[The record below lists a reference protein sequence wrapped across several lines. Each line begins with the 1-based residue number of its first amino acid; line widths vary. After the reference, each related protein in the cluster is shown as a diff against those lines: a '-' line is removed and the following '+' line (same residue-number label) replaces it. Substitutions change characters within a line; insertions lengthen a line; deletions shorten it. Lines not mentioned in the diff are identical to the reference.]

1 MMIRTKKDM
10 KRNYLYKLSQ
20 LVLMAIFIL
29 GMTGCNETL
38 DSLFSED
45 ISEGEE
51 VMFTTSLPSAPAT
64 RGTAQEDYEK
74 EMNAYQAVNK
84 AYEFTI
90 SMYQK
95 DGNSDKLIGT
105 STYCPAPTV
114 TTDEEGDTV
123 SIKYDGIGSLK
134 SDKPLYW
141 PSTTVPYAFK
151 AVAGTDDISPVQNTQ
166 KDWLQQDRLEGYGY
180 VQLWDADNNKPT
192 DDLDALN
199 YHTAKDW
206 KKLNYNSKM
215 VSDNNDLKKIPL
227 YLQHKRSLIS
237 IILKAG
243 EGVSR
248 KALAFDVAENDLS
261 ANIYSYTDG
270 AAKPLEIT
278 PLAKEEKIH
287 YDKDKN
293 GGIEDNVSTTRYDAI
308 VQPYDYSAKPSTD
321 LIAKITLSGQHYSF
335 KAENDSKFNASE
347 NPSNAKYKLEPG
359 KHLVITVTLSRDSR
373 KILMSAYVEDWTEEV
388 TNTICDDYGNAGE
401 PIKIS
406 NRDELIEF
414 LKSDEKNKAGN
425 VALLTANINL
435 EETSANYSE
444 DWSVYNAS
452 SLNCTLN
459 LGGKSIISSHRFLST
474 LEDAA
479 TLQNGTIQI
488 GGVVDAAVAET
499 NKGAIED
506 VRVTTKD
513 ATAHATAAGV
523 VVNNTGTISKCH
535 SALRVSDGTVDYVGG
550 IAATSLSAES
560 KIAIIDGCTVTNR
573 VDGGKQKGGGI
584 VGMANG
590 YINNNTFEY
599 GITLNQDKTQFKN
612 IVGERNNNHA
622 TFNVENN
629 AWPTVDDNSFGENRP
644 NTNAFENPYSG
655 IIDCEDELKESTT
668 STIYNQDKK
677 RYRLAKDI
685 TVQATTGDVKYELDG
700 NGKTITTKAMI
711 FNEVT
716 GIIHNLTVDVIADLT
731 ATQDATQATDGIAP
745 LASAVHG
752 DGAEISNIKVKT
764 LNNTVIKAS
773 NPAGVVVWAY
783 DNATVK
789 NCEVLVNLYAN
800 VSTSVTQGRKFTGG
814 IVSTASKTT
823 VTQCIIHSGSKFD
836 GTGASVIYCGG
847 IVGGIENKSNS
858 NNTPELTITDCTSFI
873 ILTQDEKH
881 GGILGSA
888 NVGAGNVTAT
898 SKTCQGNW
906 WQDNCNG
913 VGTPTGSDESL
924 IGKRN
929 AITPMEK
936 DF

>member
-1 MMIRTKKDM
+1 M

-20 LVLMAIFIL
+20 LVLMITFIL
-29 GMTGCNETL
+29 GVTGCNETL
-38 DSLFSED
+38 DSLFSD
-45 ISEGEE
+45 GISEGEQ

-64 RGTAQEDYEK
+64 RGTQKEYEE
-74 EMNAYQAVNK
+74 EMKMFQAVNK

-90 SMYQK
+90 DMYA
-95 DGNSDKLIGT
+95 DGKVVGT
-105 STYCPAPTV
+105 GLYSRDTLK
-114 TTDEEGDTV
+114 TDGTLSPVADET
-123 SIKYDGIGSLK
+123 
-134 SDKPLYW
+134 PLYW
-141 PSTTVPYAFK
+141 SSTTVPYAFK
-151 AVAGTDDISPVQNTQ
+151 AVAGTETLSAVQNTQ

-180 VQLWDADNNKPT
+180 VQLWDEDNKKPT

-199 YHTAKDW
+199 YHTAKEW
-206 KKLNYNSKM
+206 KALNNQSKM
-215 VSDNNDLKKIPL
+215 VSDNSDLKKIPL

-261 ANIYSYTDG
+261 ARIYSYSDG
-270 AAKPLEIT
+270 AAKPLEIM

-293 GGIEDNVSTTRYDAI
+293 GGAEDSVSTTRYDAI
-308 VQPYDYSAKPSTD
+308 VQPYDYSANPSTD
-321 LIAKITLSGQHYSF
+321 LITKISLSGQHYSF
-335 KAENDSKFNASE
+335 YAQNDYLFADPDNSNKASYN
-347 NPSNAKYKLEPG
+347 LEPG
-359 KHLVITVTLSRDSR
+359 KRLVITVTLSRDSR

-388 TNTICDDYGNAGE
+388 TNTICDDYGNAGD

-406 NRDELIEF
+406 NCTELIEF
-414 LKSDEKNKAGN
+414 LASDEKNKPGN
-425 VALLTANINL
+425 VALVTNNIDLQDWNSNYNL
-435 EETSANYSE
+435 Y
-444 DWSVYNAS
+444 
-452 SLNCTLN
+452 CTLN
-459 LGGKSIISSHRFLST
+459 LGGKSIISNHRFLST

-488 GGVVDAAVAET
+488 GGIVDAAVAET

-513 ATAHATAAGV
+513 AEAHATAAGV

-573 VDGGKQKGGGI
+573 VDGGSKKGGGI

-599 GITLNQDKTQFKN
+599 GITLNQSKSQFKN

-622 TFNVENN
+622 TLNVENN
-629 AWPTVDDNSFGENRP
+629 AWPTVDDNSFGENCP

-655 IIDCEDELKESTT
+655 IIDCEDELKASTDHP
-668 STIYNQDKK
+668 YNDDKK

-685 TVQATTGDVKYELDG
+685 TVQKTTGDVNYELDG
-700 NGKTITTKAMI
+700 NGKTISTKAMI
-711 FNEVT
+711 FDEVT
-716 GIIHNLTVDVIADLT
+716 GIIHNLTVDVIANLT

-745 LASAVHG
+745 LAFAVHG

-764 LNNTVIKAS
+764 VNNTVIKAS

-783 DNATVK
+783 DNAIVK

-814 IVSTASKTT
+814 IVSTASKAT

-858 NNTPELTITDCTSFI
+858 NNTSELTITDCTSFI
-873 ILTQDEKH
+873 TLTQDEKH
-881 GGILGSA
+881 GAILGSA
-888 NVGAGNVTAT
+888 NVGASTVIAT

-913 VGTPTGSDESL
+913 VGTPKDSDESL

>member
-1 MMIRTKKDM
+1 M

-20 LVLMAIFIL
+20 LVLMITFIL
-29 GMTGCNETL
+29 GVTGCNETL
-38 DSLFSED
+38 DSLFSD
-45 ISEGEE
+45 GISEGEQ

-64 RGTAQEDYEK
+64 RGTQEEYEE
-74 EMNAYQAVNK
+74 EMKMFQAVNK

-90 SMYQK
+90 DMYA
-95 DGNSDKLIGT
+95 DGKVVGT
-105 STYCPAPTV
+105 GLYSRDTLK
-114 TTDEEGDTV
+114 TDGTLSPVADET
-123 SIKYDGIGSLK
+123 
-134 SDKPLYW
+134 PLYW
-141 PSTTVPYAFK
+141 SSTTVPYAFK
-151 AVAGTDDISPVQNTQ
+151 AVAGTETLSAVQNTQ

-180 VQLWDADNNKPT
+180 VQLWDEDNKKPT

-199 YHTAKDW
+199 YHTAKEW
-206 KKLNYNSKM
+206 KALNNQSKM
-215 VSDNNDLKKIPL
+215 VSDNSDLKKIPL
-227 YLQHKRSLIS
+227 FLQHKRSLIS

-248 KALAFDVAENDLS
+248 KALAYDVAENDLS
-261 ANIYSYTDG
+261 ARIYSYTAG
-270 AAKPLEIT
+270 AAKPLEIM

-293 GGIEDNVSTTRYDAI
+293 GGAEDSVSTTRYDAI
-308 VQPYDYSAKPSTD
+308 VQPYDYSANPSTD
-321 LIAKITLSGQHYSF
+321 LITKISLSGQHYSF
-335 KAENDSKFNASE
+335 YAQNDYLFADPDNSNKAS
-347 NPSNAKYKLEPG
+347 YKLEPG
-359 KHLVITVTLSRDSR
+359 KRLVITVTLSRDSR

-406 NRDELIEF
+406 NRTELIEF
-414 LKSDEKNKAGN
+414 LASDEKNKPGN
-425 VALLTANINL
+425 VALVTNNIDL
-435 EETSANYSE
+435 QDWGADYGLNY
-444 DWSVYNAS
+444 DLY
-452 SLNCTLN
+452 CTLN
-459 LGGKSIISSHRFLST
+459 LGGKTIMSNHRFLDS
-474 LEDAA
+474 LQDAA
-479 TLQNGTIQI
+479 TLQNGNIQI
-488 GGVVDAAVAET
+488 GGVVDAAVATT

-506 VRVTTKD
+506 VRVTATD
-513 ATAHATAAGV
+513 TTAHATVAGV
-523 VVNNTGTISKCH
+523 VVNNTGTISKCR
-535 SALRVSDGTVDYVGG
+535 SALKVSGGTGDYVGG

-573 VDGGKQKGGGI
+573 VDGGSKKGGGI

-622 TFNVENN
+622 TLNVENN
-629 AWPTVDDNSFGENRP
+629 AWPTVDDNSFGENCP

-655 IIDCEDELKESTT
+655 IIDCEDELKASTDHP
-668 STIYNQDKK
+668 YNDDKK

-685 TVQATTGDVKYELDG
+685 TVQKTTGDANYELDG
-700 NGKTITTKAMI
+700 NGKTISTKAMI
-711 FNEVT
+711 FDEVT
-716 GIIHNLTVDVIADLT
+716 GIIHNLTVDVIANLE

-745 LASAVHG
+745 LAFAVHG

-823 VTQCIIHSGSKFD
+823 VTQCIIHSGSTFN

-888 NVGAGNVTAT
+888 NVGAGSVIAT

-906 WQDNCNG
+906 WQDNSNG

>member
-1 MMIRTKKDM
+1 M

-20 LVLMAIFIL
+20 LVLMITFIL
-29 GMTGCNETL
+29 GVTGCNETL
-38 DSLFSED
+38 DSLFSD
-45 ISEGEE
+45 GISEGEQ

-64 RGTAQEDYEK
+64 RGTQKEYEE
-74 EMNAYQAVNK
+74 EMKMFQAVNK

-90 SMYQK
+90 DMYA
-95 DGNSDKLIGT
+95 DGKVVGT
-105 STYCPAPTV
+105 GLYSRDTLK
-114 TTDEEGDTV
+114 TDGTLSPVADET
-123 SIKYDGIGSLK
+123 
-134 SDKPLYW
+134 PLYW
-141 PSTTVPYAFK
+141 SSTTVPYAFK
-151 AVAGTDDISPVQNTQ
+151 AVAGTETLSAVQNTQ

-180 VQLWDADNNKPT
+180 VQLWDEDNKKPT

-199 YHTAKDW
+199 YHTAKEW
-206 KKLNYNSKM
+206 KALNNQSKM
-215 VSDNNDLKKIPL
+215 VSDNSDLKKIPL
-227 YLQHKRSLIS
+227 FLQHKRSLIS

-248 KALAFDVAENDLS
+248 KALAYDVAENDLS
-261 ANIYSYTDG
+261 ARIYSYSDG
-270 AAKPLEIT
+270 AAKPLEIM

-293 GGIEDNVSTTRYDAI
+293 GGAEDSVSTTRYDAI
-308 VQPYDYSAKPSTD
+308 VQPYDYSANPSTD
-321 LIAKITLSGQHYSF
+321 LITKISLSGQHYSF
-335 KAENDSKFNASE
+335 YAQNDYLFADPDNSNKASYN
-347 NPSNAKYKLEPG
+347 LEPG
-359 KHLVITVTLSRDSR
+359 KRLVITVTLSRDSR

-406 NRDELIEF
+406 NRTELIEF
-414 LKSDEKNKAGN
+414 LASDEKNKPGN
-425 VALLTANINL
+425 VALVTNNIDLQDWNSNYNL
-435 EETSANYSE
+435 Y
-444 DWSVYNAS
+444 
-452 SLNCTLN
+452 CTLN
-459 LGGKSIISSHRFLST
+459 LGGKTIMSNHRFLDS
-474 LEDAA
+474 LQDAA
-479 TLQNGTIQI
+479 TLQNGNIQI
-488 GGVVDAAVAET
+488 GGVVDAAVVTT

-506 VRVTTKD
+506 VRVTEKD
-513 ATAHATAAGV
+513 TTAHATVAGV
-523 VVNNTGTISKCH
+523 VVNNTGTISKCR
-535 SALRVSDGTVDYVGG
+535 SALKVSGGTGDYVGG

-573 VDGGKQKGGGI
+573 VDGGSKKGGGI

-622 TFNVENN
+622 TLTVENN
-629 AWPTVDDNSFGENRP
+629 AWPTVDDNSFGENCP

-655 IIDCEDELKESTT
+655 IIDCEDELKASTGHP
-668 STIYNQDKK
+668 YNDDQK

-685 TVQATTGDVKYELDG
+685 TVQATTGNVKYELDG

-745 LASAVHG
+745 LAFTVHG

-800 VSTSVTQGRKFTGG
+800 VSTSVKQGRKFTGG

-888 NVGAGNVTAT
+888 NVGAGSVIAT

-906 WQDNCNG
+906 WQDNSNG

>member
-1 MMIRTKKDM
+1 M

-20 LVLMAIFIL
+20 LVLMITFIL
-29 GMTGCNETL
+29 GVTGCNETL
-38 DSLFSED
+38 DSLFSD
-45 ISEGEE
+45 GISEGEQ

-64 RGTAQEDYEK
+64 RGTQKEYEE
-74 EMNAYQAVNK
+74 EMKMFQAVNK

-90 SMYQK
+90 DMYA
-95 DGNSDKLIGT
+95 DGKVVGT
-105 STYCPAPTV
+105 GLYSRDTLK
-114 TTDEEGDTV
+114 TDGTLSPVADET
-123 SIKYDGIGSLK
+123 
-134 SDKPLYW
+134 PLYW
-141 PSTTVPYAFK
+141 SSTTVPYAFK
-151 AVAGTDDISPVQNTQ
+151 AVAGTETLSAVQNTQ

-180 VQLWDADNNKPT
+180 VQLWDEDNKKPT

-199 YHTAKDW
+199 YHTAKEW
-206 KKLNYNSKM
+206 KALNNQSKM
-215 VSDNNDLKKIPL
+215 VSDNSDLKKIPL
-227 YLQHKRSLIS
+227 FLQHKRSLIS

-248 KALAFDVAENDLS
+248 KALAYDVAENDLS
-261 ANIYSYTDG
+261 ARIYSYTAG
-270 AAKPLEIT
+270 AAKPLEIM

-293 GGIEDNVSTTRYDAI
+293 GGAEDSVSTTRYDAI
-308 VQPYDYSAKPSTD
+308 VQPYDYSANPSTD
-321 LIAKITLSGQHYSF
+321 LITRISLSGQHYSF
-335 KAENDSKFNASE
+335 YAQNDYLFADPDNSNKASYN
-347 NPSNAKYKLEPG
+347 LEPG
-359 KHLVITVTLSRDSR
+359 KRLVITVTLSRDSR

-401 PIKIS
+401 PIKIN
-406 NRDELIEF
+406 NRTELIEF
-414 LKSDEKNKAGN
+414 LASNEKNKPGN
-425 VALLTANINL
+425 VALVTNNIDL
-435 EETSANYSE
+435 QDWGADYGLNY
-444 DWSVYNAS
+444 DLY
-452 SLNCTLN
+452 CTLN
-459 LGGKSIISSHRFLST
+459 LGGKTIMSNHRFLDS
-474 LEDAA
+474 LQDAA
-479 TLQNGTIQI
+479 TLQNGNIQI
-488 GGVVDAAVAET
+488 GGVVDAAVATT

-506 VRVTTKD
+506 VRVTATD

-523 VVNNTGTISKCH
+523 VVNNTGTISKCR
-535 SALRVSDGTVDYVGG
+535 SALKVSGATEGYVGG

-560 KIAIIDGCTVTNR
+560 KIAIIESCTVTNR
-573 VDGGKQKGGGI
+573 VDGGNQKGGGI
-584 VGMANG
+584 VGKANG

-599 GITLNQDKTQFKN
+599 GITLNQDKDKYKN
-612 IVGERNNNHA
+612 IVGERNKDHS
-622 TFNVENN
+622 TFKVENN
-629 AWPTVDDNSFGENRP
+629 AWPTVDDNSFGENCP

-655 IIDCEDELKESTT
+655 IIDCEDELKASTDHP
-668 STIYNQDKK
+668 YNDDKK

-685 TVQATTGDVKYELDG
+685 TVQKTTGDANYELDG
-700 NGKTITTKAMI
+700 NGKTISTKAMI
-711 FNEVT
+711 FDEVT
-716 GIIHNLTVDVIADLT
+716 GIIHNLTVDVIANLE

-745 LASAVHG
+745 LAFAVHG

-823 VTQCIIHSGSKFD
+823 VTQCIIHSGSTFN

-888 NVGAGNVTAT
+888 NVGAGSVIAT

-906 WQDNCNG
+906 WQDNSNG

>member
-1 MMIRTKKDM
+1 M

-20 LVLMAIFIL
+20 LVLMITFIL
-29 GMTGCNETL
+29 GVTGCNETL
-38 DSLFSED
+38 DSLFSD
-45 ISEGEE
+45 GISEGEQ

-64 RGTAQEDYEK
+64 RGTQEEYEE
-74 EMNAYQAVNK
+74 EMKMFQAVNK

-90 SMYQK
+90 DMYA
-95 DGNSDKLIGT
+95 DGKVVGT
-105 STYCPAPTV
+105 GLYSRDTLK
-114 TTDEEGDTV
+114 TDGTLSPVADET
-123 SIKYDGIGSLK
+123 
-134 SDKPLYW
+134 PLYW
-141 PSTTVPYAFK
+141 SSTTVPYAFM
-151 AVAGTDDISPVQNTQ
+151 AVAGTETLSAVQNTQ

-180 VQLWDADNNKPT
+180 VQLWDEDNKKPT

-199 YHTAKDW
+199 YHTAKEW
-206 KKLNYNSKM
+206 KALNNQSKM
-215 VSDNNDLKKIPL
+215 VSDNSDLKKIPL
-227 YLQHKRSLIS
+227 FLQHKRSLIS

-248 KALAFDVAENDLS
+248 KALAYDVAENDLS
-261 ANIYSYTDG
+261 ARIYSYSDG
-270 AAKPLEIT
+270 AAKPLEIM

-293 GGIEDNVSTTRYDAI
+293 GGAEDSVSTTRYDAI
-308 VQPYDYSAKPSTD
+308 VQPYDYSANPSTD
-321 LIAKITLSGQHYSF
+321 LITKISLSGQHYSF
-335 KAENDSKFNASE
+335 YAQNDYLFADPDNSNKASYN
-347 NPSNAKYKLEPG
+347 LEPG
-359 KHLVITVTLSRDSR
+359 KRLVITVTLSRDSR

-406 NRDELIEF
+406 NRTELIEF
-414 LKSDEKNKAGN
+414 LASNEKNKPGN
-425 VALLTANINL
+425 VALVTNNIDLQDWNSNYNL
-435 EETSANYSE
+435 Y
-444 DWSVYNAS
+444 
-452 SLNCTLN
+452 CTLN
-459 LGGKSIISSHRFLST
+459 LGGKSIISNHRFLST

-488 GGVVDAAVAET
+488 GGIVDAAVAET

-513 ATAHATAAGV
+513 AEAHATAAGV

-573 VDGGKQKGGGI
+573 VDGGSKKGGGI

-622 TFNVENN
+622 TLNVENN
-629 AWPTVDDNSFGENRP
+629 AWPTVDDNSFGENCP

-655 IIDCEDELKESTT
+655 IIDCEAELDTSTT
-668 STIYNQDKK
+668 SEYNLDNS

-685 TVQATTGDVKYELDG
+685 TVSATAGNVKYELDG
-700 NGKTITTKAMI
+700 NGKTISTKAMI
-711 FNEVT
+711 FDEVT
-716 GIIHNLTVDVIADLT
+716 GIIHNLTVDVIANLE

-745 LASAVHG
+745 LAFTVHG

-823 VTQCIIHSGSKFD
+823 VTQCIIHSGSTFN

-888 NVGAGNVTAT
+888 NVGASNVIAT

-906 WQDNCNG
+906 WQNNSNG

-929 AITPMEK
+929 AITPSEK
-936 DF
+936 NF

>member
-10 KRNYLYKLSQ
+10 KRKYLYKLSQ
-20 LVLMAIFIL
+20 LVLMATFIL

-64 RGTAQEDYEK
+64 RGTAQENYEE
-74 EMNAYQAVNK
+74 EMKAYQAVNK

-95 DGNSDKLIGT
+95 DNDSDKLIGT
-105 STYCPAPTV
+105 STYSRDTLK
-114 TTDEEGDTV
+114 TDGTL
-123 SIKYDGIGSLK
+123 SLMPK
-134 SDKPLYW
+134 QTPLYW

-151 AVAGTDDISPVQNTQ
+151 AVAGTDEIASVQNTQ
-166 KDWLQQDRLEGYGY
+166 KDWLLQDRLEGYGY
-180 VQLWDADNNKPT
+180 VQLWDSKKEQPT
-192 DDLDALN
+192 DNLDALN

-206 KKLNYNSKM
+206 KKLNFDSKM

-227 YLQHKRSLIS
+227 YLKHKRSLIS

-248 KALAFDVAENDLS
+248 KALAYDVAENDLS
-261 ANIYSYTDG
+261 ANIYSYNDG
-270 AAKPLEIT
+270 ATNPLEII

-293 GGIEDNVSTTRYDAI
+293 GGAEDSVSTTRYDAI

-321 LIAKITLSGQHYSF
+321 LIAKISLSGQHYSF

-347 NPSNAKYKLEPG
+347 KPSNAKYNLEAG

-406 NRDELIEF
+406 NRDELIDF

-425 VALLTANINL
+425 VALVTTNINL
-435 EETSANYSE
+435 EVTSATYPE
-444 DWSVYNAS
+444 AWSAYNTN

-459 LGGKSIISSHRFLST
+459 LGGNTIISNHRFLNT
-474 LEDAA
+474 LQDAA
-479 TLQNGTIQI
+479 TLQNGAIQI
-488 GGVVDAAVAET
+488 GGVVDAAVAEN

-506 VRVTTKD
+506 VRVTTTNEK
-513 ATAHATAAGV
+513 AHATAAGV
-523 VVNNTGTISKCH
+523 VVNNTGTISKCR
-535 SALRVSDGTVDYVGG
+535 SALMVSGGTGDYVGG
-550 IAATSLSAES
+550 IAATSLSEES
-560 KIAIIDGCTVTNR
+560 KIAIIESCTVTNR
-573 VDGGKQKGGGI
+573 VDGGSKKGGGI
-584 VGMANG
+584 VGNANG

-612 IVGERNNNHA
+612 IVGKRDETHT
-622 TFNVENN
+622 TFKVENN
-629 AWPTVDDNSFGENRP
+629 AWPTVDDNSFGEDRP

-655 IIDCEDELKESTT
+655 IIDCEEELEASTT
-668 STIYNQDKK
+668 STYNLDNS

-685 TVQATTGDVKYELDG
+685 TVEATTGNVNYELDG
-700 NGKTITTKAMI
+700 NGKTITTYAMI
-711 FNEVT
+711 FNDILGKV
-716 GIIHNLTVDVIADLT
+716 HDLT
-731 ATQDATQATDGIAP
+731 ILVAKDLVTTPNATATDAIAP
-745 LASAVHG
+745 LAFAVHG
-752 DGAEISNIKVKT
+752 EDAEISNIKVKT
-764 LNNTVIKAS
+764 INNTVIKAS

-783 DNATVK
+783 NNATIK

-800 VSTSVTQGRKFTGG
+800 VVATTNQGRKFAGG
-814 IVSTASKTT
+814 IVSTVSKAT
-823 VTQCIIHSGSKFD
+823 VTQCIMHSGSNID
-836 GTGASVIYCGG
+836 GTGSEMLYYGG
-847 IVGGIENKSNS
+847 IVGGIEKRENS
-858 NNTPELTITDCTSFI
+858 GDTPELTITDCTSF
-873 ILTQDEKH
+873 LTLTSDVHH
-881 GGILGSA
+881 GCILGNALLGS
-888 NVGAGNVTAT
+888 NEEAT
-898 SKTCQGNW
+898 SKACQGNW
-906 WQDNCNG
+906 WPNGYNG
-913 VGTPTGSDESL
+913 VGTYVESIEAT

>member
-1 MMIRTKKDM
+1 M

-20 LVLMAIFIL
+20 LVLMITFIL
-29 GMTGCNETL
+29 GVTGCNETL
-38 DSLFSED
+38 DSLFSD
-45 ISEGEE
+45 GISEGEQ

-64 RGTAQEDYEK
+64 RGTQEEYEE
-74 EMNAYQAVNK
+74 EMKMFQAVNK

-90 SMYQK
+90 DMYA
-95 DGNSDKLIGT
+95 DGKVVGT
-105 STYCPAPTV
+105 GLYSRDTLK
-114 TTDEEGDTV
+114 TDGTLSPVADET
-123 SIKYDGIGSLK
+123 
-134 SDKPLYW
+134 PLYW
-141 PSTTVPYAFK
+141 SSTTVPYAFK
-151 AVAGTDDISPVQNTQ
+151 AVAGTETLSAVQNTQ

-180 VQLWDADNNKPT
+180 VQLWDADNDKPT

-261 ANIYSYTDG
+261 ARIYSYSDG
-270 AAKPLEIT
+270 AAKPLEIM

-293 GGIEDNVSTTRYDAI
+293 GGAEDSVSTTRYDAI
-308 VQPYDYSAKPSTD
+308 VQPYDYSANPSTD
-321 LIAKITLSGQHYSF
+321 LITKISLSGQHYSF
-335 KAENDSKFNASE
+335 YAQNDYLFADPDNSNKASYN
-347 NPSNAKYKLEPG
+347 LEPG
-359 KHLVITVTLSRDSR
+359 KRLVITVTLSRDSR

-388 TNTICDDYGNAGE
+388 TNTICDDYGNAGD

-406 NRDELIEF
+406 NCTELIEF
-414 LKSDEKNKAGN
+414 LASDEKNKPGN
-425 VALLTANINL
+425 VALVTNNIDLQDWNSNYNL
-435 EETSANYSE
+435 Y
-444 DWSVYNAS
+444 
-452 SLNCTLN
+452 CTLN
-459 LGGKSIISSHRFLST
+459 LGGKSIISNHRFLST

-488 GGVVDAAVAET
+488 GGIVDAAVAET

-513 ATAHATAAGV
+513 AEAHATAAGV

-573 VDGGKQKGGGI
+573 VDGGSKKGGGI

-599 GITLNQDKTQFKN
+599 GITLNQSKSQFKN

-622 TFNVENN
+622 TLNVENN
-629 AWPTVDDNSFGENRP
+629 AWPTVDDNSFGENCP

-655 IIDCEDELKESTT
+655 IIDCEDELKASTDHP
-668 STIYNQDKK
+668 YNDDKK

-685 TVQATTGDVKYELDG
+685 TVQKTTGDANYELDG
-700 NGKTITTKAMI
+700 NGKTISTKAMI
-711 FNEVT
+711 FDEVT
-716 GIIHNLTVDVIADLT
+716 GIIHNLTVDVIANLT

-745 LASAVHG
+745 LAFAVHG

-764 LNNTVIKAS
+764 VNNTVIKAS

-783 DNATVK
+783 DNAIVK

-814 IVSTASKTT
+814 IVSTASKAT

-858 NNTPELTITDCTSFI
+858 NNTSELTITDCTSFI
-873 ILTQDEKH
+873 TLTQDEKH
-881 GGILGSA
+881 GAILGSA
-888 NVGAGNVTAT
+888 NVGASTVIAT

-913 VGTPTGSDESL
+913 VGTPKDSDESL

>member
-1 MMIRTKKDM
+1 MIRTKKDM

-20 LVLMAIFIL
+20 LVLMATFIL

-151 AVAGTDDISPVQNTQ
+151 AVAGTDDISPVQNTP

-180 VQLWDADNNKPT
+180 VQLWDADNDKPT

-321 LIAKITLSGQHYSF
+321 LIAKISLSGQHYSF

-347 NPSNAKYKLEPG
+347 NPSNAKYNLEPG

-406 NRDELIEF
+406 NRTELIEF
-414 LKSDEKNKAGN
+414 LKSDEKNKPGN
-425 VALLTANINL
+425 VALVTNNIDLQDWGAAYNL
-435 EETSANYSE
+435 KFNLY
-444 DWSVYNAS
+444 
-452 SLNCTLN
+452 CTLN
-459 LGGKSIISSHRFLST
+459 LGGKTIMSNHCFLDS
-474 LEDAA
+474 LLDAA

-488 GGVVDAAVAET
+488 GGVVDAAVATT

-506 VRVTTKD
+506 VRVTATD
-513 ATAHATAAGV
+513 ATAHATVAGV
-523 VVNNTGTISKCH
+523 VVNNTGTISKCR
-535 SALRVSDGTVDYVGG
+535 SALKVSGSTTGYVGG
-550 IAATSLSAES
+550 IAATSLSGEN
-560 KIAIIDGCTVTNR
+560 KIAIIESCTVTNR
-573 VDGGKQKGGGI
+573 VEGGNQKGGGI
-584 VGMANG
+584 VGKANG

-599 GITLNQDKTQFKN
+599 GITLNQSKSQFKN
-612 IVGERNNNHA
+612 IVGERDESHT
-622 TFNVENN
+622 TFKADGN
-629 AWPTVDDNSFGENRP
+629 AWPTFDENRVEGAAII
-644 NTNAFENPYSG
+644 NAVAADKRYSG
-655 IIDCEDELKESTT
+655 IIDCEAELQSSTSASAT
-668 STIYNQDKK
+668 DLYNKADSC
-677 RYRLAKDI
+677 YRLAKDI
-685 TVQATTGDVKYELDG
+685 TVQETTGDVKYELDG

-731 ATQDATQATDGIAP
+731 ATQDAEQATDGIAP
-745 LASAVHG
+745 LAFAVHG

-764 LNNTVIKAS
+764 VNNTVIKAS

-783 DNATVK
+783 DNAIVK

-814 IVSTASKTT
+814 IVSTASKAT

-873 ILTQDEKH
+873 TLTQDEKH
-881 GGILGSA
+881 GAILGSA
-888 NVGAGNVTAT
+888 NVGASTVIAT

-906 WQDNCNG
+906 WQDKCNG
-913 VGTPTGSDESL
+913 VGTPKDSDESL